1 MCPVDDACNWTLGSA
16 NLNLGVETRESFN
29 SLGLAMSQDS
39 NVAVGQI
46 SHRLRE
52 WIHEVNNAL
61 FITKGFLE
69 EIEADAKSRTYLKPN
84 FDHDNFLEMIET
96 VVRSVDRID
105 KNVQKL
111 RKYAK
116 EEVFVQSGV
125 DRPIRRSETILR

>member
-1 MCPVDDACNWTLGSA
+1 MDQN
-16 NLNLGVETRESFN
+16 
-29 SLGLAMSQDS
+29 S

-69 EIEADAKSRTYLKPN
+69 EIEADSKSRAYLKPH
-84 FDHDNFLEMIET
+84 FDHENFLEMIET

-105 KNVQKL
+105 RNVQKL

-116 EEVFVQSGV
+116 EDVFSENGLE
-125 DRPIRRSETILR
+125 RPVRRSELTTS